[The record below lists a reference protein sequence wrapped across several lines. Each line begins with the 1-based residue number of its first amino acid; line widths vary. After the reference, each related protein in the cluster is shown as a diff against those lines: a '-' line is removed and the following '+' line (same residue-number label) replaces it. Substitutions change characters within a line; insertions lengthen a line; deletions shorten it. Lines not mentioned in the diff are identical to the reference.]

1 MYSLFCVQVDW
12 SKVRVRDENGTD
24 ITNTFTEDEKRSIYE
39 ELFGGDLSEGDNSEQ
54 LGEDNSDEMLE
65 ITVTSDDMKEY
76 RVYEARRGSIRFSG
90 ESKTQTE
97 LSDQEVL
104 VGQ

>member
-1 MYSLFCVQVDW
+1 
-12 SKVRVRDENGTD
+12 
-24 ITNTFTEDEKRSIYE
+24 
-39 ELFGGDLSEGDNSEQ
+39 
-54 LGEDNSDEMLE
+54 MLE

-76 RVYEARRGSIRFSG
+76 RVYEARRGRIRFSR

-97 LSDQEVL
+97 LSDQEVF

>member
-1 MYSLFCVQVDW
+1 MLFCVQVDW

-24 ITNTFTEDEKRSIYE
+24 ITDTFTEDEKRSIYE
-39 ELFGGDLSEGDNSEQ
+39 ELFGDISEGDNSEQ
-54 LGEDNSDEMLE
+54 LGEENSDEMLE

-76 RVYEARRGSIRFSG
+76 RVYEARRGSIRFSR
-90 ESKTQTE
+90 ESKTQAE
-97 LSDQEVL
+97 LSDQEVF

>member
-1 MYSLFCVQVDW
+1 M
-12 SKVRVRDENGTD
+12 RVRDENGTD
-24 ITNTFTEDEKRSIYE
+24 ITDTFTEDEKRSIYE

-76 RVYEARRGSIRFSG
+76 RVYEARRGSIRFSR